1 MSLVLFIDEQTLK
14 DYSIISDNVDFKQLR
29 PEIITVQ
36 DLYIQ
41 DIVGS
46 GIYNELKTQIQSN
59 TVSANN
65 QTLLNDYI
73 QPCLMWRVMAE
84 SPLALSFKYAN
95 KGVVNKTGENSV
107 MPSMPDMANII
118 GKYQDR
124 SESYAEKLVNYLIA
138 NDTIY
143 PLYLNPGSGVDTVYP
158 RRRSFTT
165 GFAMGQTTRL
175 VLDLSTRY
183 QGNYDL
189 LCDDCYSTYGK
200 F

>member
-46 GIYNELKTQIQSN
+46 GIYNELKTQIQAN
-59 TVSANN
+59 TVTANN

-95 KGVVNKTGENSV
+95 KGVVNKTGESSV

-138 NDTIY
+138 NDTLY
-143 PLYLNPGSGVDTVYP
+143 PLYLNPGNGVDTVYP

>member
-46 GIYNELKTQIQSN
+46 GIYNELKTQIQTN

-138 NDTIY
+138 NDTLY

-175 VLDLSTRY
+175 VLDLATRY

>member
-46 GIYNELKTQIQSN
+46 GIYNELKTQIQTN

-107 MPSMPDMANII
+107 MPSMPDMDNII

-138 NDTIY
+138 NDTLY

>member
-138 NDTIY
+138 NDTLY

>member
-46 GIYNELKTQIQSN
+46 GIYNELKTQIQTN

-138 NDTIY
+138 NDTLY

>member
-1 MSLVLFIDEQTLK
+1 MALVLFIDEQTLK

-29 PEIITVQ
+29 PEIITIQ

-41 DIVGS
+41 DLIGS
-46 GIYNELKTQIQSN
+46 GLYNELKTQILAN
-59 TVSANN
+59 TVTVLN

-73 QPCLMWRVMAE
+73 QPCLIWRVMAE

-95 KGVVNKTGENSV
+95 KGIVNKTGENST
-107 MPSMPDMANII
+107 MPTMPDMANII
-118 GKYQDR
+118 GKYMDR

-138 NDTIY
+138 NDTSY
-143 PLYLNPGSGVDTVYP
+143 PLYLNPGSDVDTVYP
-158 RRRSFTT
+158 RRRVFTLP
-165 GFAMGQTTRL
+165 FAMGQTTRL
-175 VLDLSTRY
+175 VADLSERY

-189 LCDDCYSTYGK
+189 LCDDCYSSYGK

>member
-46 GIYNELKTQIQSN
+46 GIYNELKTQIQTN

-95 KGVVNKTGENSV
+95 KGIVNKTGENSV

-138 NDTIY
+138 NDTLY

>member
-46 GIYNELKTQIQSN
+46 GIYNELKTQIQAN
-59 TVSANN
+59 TVTALN

-107 MPSMPDMANII
+107 MPSMADMANII

-124 SESYAEKLVNYLIA
+124 SESYAEKLVNYLIE
-138 NDTIY
+138 NDTLY

>member
-138 NDTIY
+138 NDTLY

-175 VLDLSTRY
+175 VLDLATRY